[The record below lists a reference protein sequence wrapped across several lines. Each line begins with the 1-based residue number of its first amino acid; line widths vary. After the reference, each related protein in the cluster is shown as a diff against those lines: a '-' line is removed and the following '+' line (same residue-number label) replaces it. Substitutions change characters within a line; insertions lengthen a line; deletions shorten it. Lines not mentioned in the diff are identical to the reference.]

1 MVTFSIDGLEVSA
14 PEGAMLVDAAKYG
27 DVEIPVFCY
36 EPKLGQPVGAC
47 RMCLVEIEGI
57 PKLQTGCSTPV
68 RDGMV
73 VHTQT
78 DRVHDAQRAVVE
90 FLLINHPLDCPV
102 CDKGGECPLQDI
114 TYGWGPGTSRFI
126 EPKRH
131 FKKPLELSPL
141 IAIDRERCILCY
153 RCVRFSQEISEDYQ
167 LILLERGAHSY
178 VGTFDGHPYVGPFSG
193 NIIELC
199 PVGALTSRAYRFRAR
214 PWDIEGAGTVCPGC
228 PAHCNVELTVRDERV
243 MRVLARDHPE
253 VDDGWVCDRGRFGY
267 QAVHVDERIVEPLVR
282 EGTELMPAS
291 WEKALAAADAALKK
305 AGARAAAVAGGET
318 TNEEAF
324 LLQRLFRERL
334 GSGHL
339 ASRPGGELPLDVAR
353 ALADP
358 ALQATIPDLEFAH
371 AVLVVECD
379 PIDEAPVL
387 DLRIRKGVRRHHV
400 DLAVVSARPTAL
412 DSQARVVQRIAPGGG
427 DGLLVALEAALA
439 GDEGNLAGAATAAG
453 SNAQAMRDLAGWL
466 RDAGDDLVI
475 VYGDRALRTP
485 AAGARALLN
494 LAGRLGLAR
503 TGAGLLEVPSVPNA
517 RGLRE
522 VGFAPGHG
530 PGFSEVAEP
539 GRDARGIAEGLA
551 DGELSTVWLNYAD
564 PVRYFPDRAL
574 WEKALGTAQ
583 SVIAVETLLTDTV
596 REHADVVFPGE
607 AYPEKEGTVT
617 NLDGRVQRLRVAI
630 GRPKGRSGLPG
641 TGVRPLWQ
649 VISDLGDLGV
659 LTGAA
664 ASQQVFEAVPF
675 YAGLTLDEIG
685 GRGVRWPQRMT
696 EWQGWEGGDL
706 DVPPAAPAAGDGR
719 LRLGTF
725 RSLWAAKEVDVSPIL
740 QFLIPQPTVELS
752 PADADKL
759 GVREGE
765 RVEVGTNGTRIEGTV
780 KLRAAVPAG
789 SVFVGE
795 GVRGAPAN
803 LLGEPLVEVRRPGV
817 IVFAEVGYAE
827 PWWAQLLKALVIFA
841 VVFQLVPIV
850 LLGERKLLGRFQHR
864 YGPNRVGPFG
874 ALQPIADIGKLIFKE
889 QFRPRTATGWLFA
902 IAPVISM
909 VTAVATVA
917 IIPFSN
923 TVDIFGTEIGLYGVD
938 PSIGILYAFAFGAI
952 AFYGLMLGG
961 WASGSKYS
969 FLGSMR
975 AAAQLISYEVAQ
987 GLSIVGVLMMAGSLS
1002 MVDIVEAQDGDLW
1015 FFIPQ
1020 FVGFIIFMVASFA
1033 ETNRPPFDLAEAD
1046 AELVGGYNTEYGGG
1060 RFAAFFAA
1068 EYLNVIVVS
1077 GIAVTLFLG
1086 GWNIPW
1092 VDPPTWVDP
1101 IVVIVKMLA
1110 LVFFFIWVRATLPR
1124 LRYDQLMALGWK
1136 IFLPLATLNALVTAI
1151 LVVET

>member
-1 MVTFSIDGLEVSA
+1 MPRPRVNMVTFSIDGLEVTA
-14 PEGAMLVDAAKYG
+14 PQGAMLVDAAKYG

-78 DRVHDAQRAVVE
+78 ERVHHAQRAVVE

-475 VYGDRALRTP
+475 VYGDRALT

-494 LAGRLGLAR
+494 LAGRLELAR
-503 TGAGLLEVPSVPNA
+503 TGAGLIEVPSVPNA

-530 PGFSEVAEP
+530 PGFCDACASP

-583 SVIAVETLLTDTV
+583 TVIAVETLLTDTV

-641 TGVRPLWQ
+641 SGVRPLWQ

-685 GRGVRWPQRMT
+685 GRGVRWPQRAT
-696 EWQGWEGGDL
+696 EWQGWEGGG
-706 DVPPAAPAAGDGR
+706 PRRAAG
-719 LRLGTF
+719 
-725 RSLWAAKEVDVSPIL
+725 
-740 QFLIPQPTVELS
+740 
-752 PADADKL
+752 
-759 GVREGE
+759 
-765 RVEVGTNGTRIEGTV
+765 
-780 KLRAAVPAG
+780 
-789 SVFVGE
+789 
-795 GVRGAPAN
+795 GA
-803 LLGEPLVEVRRPGV
+803 RR
-817 IVFAEVGYAE
+817 
-827 PWWAQLLKALVIFA
+827 
-841 VVFQLVPIV
+841 
-850 LLGERKLLGRFQHR
+850 R
-864 YGPNRVGPFG
+864 
-874 ALQPIADIGKLIFKE
+874 
-889 QFRPRTATGWLFA
+889 
-902 IAPVISM
+902 
-909 VTAVATVA
+909 
-917 IIPFSN
+917 
-923 TVDIFGTEIGLYGVD
+923 
-938 PSIGILYAFAFGAI
+938 
-952 AFYGLMLGG
+952 
-961 WASGSKYS
+961 
-969 FLGSMR
+969 
-975 AAAQLISYEVAQ
+975 
-987 GLSIVGVLMMAGSLS
+987 
-1002 MVDIVEAQDGDLW
+1002 
-1015 FFIPQ
+1015 
-1020 FVGFIIFMVASFA
+1020 
-1033 ETNRPPFDLAEAD
+1033 
-1046 AELVGGYNTEYGGG
+1046 
-1060 RFAAFFAA
+1060 
-1068 EYLNVIVVS
+1068 
-1077 GIAVTLFLG
+1077 
-1086 GWNIPW
+1086 
-1092 VDPPTWVDP
+1092 
-1101 IVVIVKMLA
+1101 
-1110 LVFFFIWVRATLPR
+1110 
-1124 LRYDQLMALGWK
+1124 
-1136 IFLPLATLNALVTAI
+1136 
-1151 LVVET
+1151 

>member
-1 MVTFSIDGLEVSA
+1 MPRPKVNMVTFSIDGREVTA
-14 PEGAMLVDAAKYG
+14 PEGTMLVDAAKYG

-57 PKLQTGCSTPV
+57 PKLQTGCSTAV

-73 VHTQT
+73 IFTQT
-78 DRVHDAQRAVVE
+78 QRVHEAQRAVVE

-253 VDDGWVCDRGRFGY
+253 VDDGWMCDRGRFGY
-267 QAVHVDERIVEPLVR
+267 QAVHADERIVEPLVR

-291 WEKALAAADAALKK
+291 WEKALAAASGALQK
-305 AGARAAAVAGGET
+305 AGARAAALAGGET

-339 ASRPGGELPLDVAR
+339 ASRPGGELPLDVVR
-353 ALADP
+353 ALAEP

-379 PIDEAPVL
+379 PVDEAPVL

-466 RDAGDDLVI
+466 REAGDDLVI
-475 VYGDRALRTP
+475 VYGERALRTGHSVSSDVP
-485 AAGARALLN
+485 SGTPSAAGARALLN
-494 LAGRLGLAR
+494 LAGRLDLRRA
-503 TGAGLLEVPSVPNA
+503 GAGLIEVPSVPNA

-522 VGFAPGHG
+522 AGFAPGHG
-530 PGFSEVAEP
+530 PGYATVGESDPPA
-539 GRDARGIAEGLA
+539 RDARGIAEGLA
-551 DGELSTVWLNYAD
+551 AGELSTVWLNYAD
-564 PVRYFPDRAL
+564 PVRYFPDREL
-574 WEKALGTAQ
+574 WENALGTAQ
-583 SVIAVETLLTDTV
+583 TVIAVESLLTDTV

-617 NLDGRVQRLRVAI
+617 NVDGRVQRLRVAI

-641 TGVRPLWQ
+641 SGARPLWQ
-649 VISDLGDLGV
+649 VISHLGDLGV

-664 ASQQVFEAVPF
+664 ASEQLFDAVPF

-685 GRGVRWPQRMT
+685 GRGVRWPLRET
-696 EWQGWEGGDL
+696 HWDSWQGAAL

-719 LRLGTF
+719 LRLGSY

-740 QFLIPQPTVELS
+740 QFLIPQQTVELS
-752 PADADKL
+752 PADAEAL

-765 RVEVGTNGTRIEGTV
+765 RVEVGTNGTRIAGTV

-795 GVRGAPAN
+795 GVAGAPAN
-803 LLGEPLVEVRRPGV
+803 LLGEPLVEVRR
-817 IVFAEVGYAE
+817 
-827 PWWAQLLKALVIFA
+827 
-841 VVFQLVPIV
+841 
-850 LLGERKLLGRFQHR
+850 
-864 YGPNRVGPFG
+864 
-874 ALQPIADIGKLIFKE
+874 
-889 QFRPRTATGWLFA
+889 
-902 IAPVISM
+902 
-909 VTAVATVA
+909 
-917 IIPFSN
+917 
-923 TVDIFGTEIGLYGVD
+923 
-938 PSIGILYAFAFGAI
+938 
-952 AFYGLMLGG
+952 
-961 WASGSKYS
+961 AS
-969 FLGSMR
+969 
-975 AAAQLISYEVAQ
+975 
-987 GLSIVGVLMMAGSLS
+987 
-1002 MVDIVEAQDGDLW
+1002 
-1015 FFIPQ
+1015 
-1020 FVGFIIFMVASFA
+1020 
-1033 ETNRPPFDLAEAD
+1033 
-1046 AELVGGYNTEYGGG
+1046 
-1060 RFAAFFAA
+1060 
-1068 EYLNVIVVS
+1068 
-1077 GIAVTLFLG
+1077 
-1086 GWNIPW
+1086 
-1092 VDPPTWVDP
+1092 
-1101 IVVIVKMLA
+1101 
-1110 LVFFFIWVRATLPR
+1110 
-1124 LRYDQLMALGWK
+1124 
-1136 IFLPLATLNALVTAI
+1136 
-1151 LVVET
+1151 